1 MAKLKQREVA
11 IKMRK
16 AGESYSVIQKR
27 ISVSKSTLSLWLREI
42 PLTESRLRELRD
54 FNVVRI
60 EKTRQTKL
68 LKKQNRRSLV
78 LEKIKEDFKN
88 NKNPLFSEGFYLY
101 WGEGTKTAEYTVAL
115 TSSDPSII
123 KCFIEWLI
131 LLGVKRSDMRVKL
144 HIYSDQSKN
153 KIVKFWSKN
162 LELKPAQFYKTYIK
176 ESVTERK
183 TYQGMFGYGTCTVLH
198 HDRDMY
204 EYVMA
209 GIYYLRERYK

>member
-1 MAKLKQREVA
+1 MAKLKQREIA

-16 AGESYSVIQKR
+16 AGESYAVIQKQ
-27 ISVSKSTLSLWLREI
+27 IGVSKSTLSLWLREI
-42 PLTESRLRELRD
+42 PLSESRLRELRD

-68 LKKQNRRSLV
+68 IKKQKRRSLV

-88 NKNPLFSEGFYLY
+88 HNDPLFTEGFYLY

-123 KCFIEWLI
+123 KCFIEWLV
-131 LLGVKRSDMRVKL
+131 LLGVKRSDTRVKL
-144 HIYSDQSKN
+144 HIYSDQDEN
-153 KIVKFWSKN
+153 KKRIFWTKQLGLRSS
-162 LELKPAQFYKTYIK
+162 QFYKTYIK
-176 ESVTERK
+176 ESSSVRK
-183 TYQGMFGYGTCTVLH
+183 TYQGMFGHGTCTVLY